1 MNSVYNSLRIFNL
14 ALDMTMKLIYLLDAI
29 QFLINIE
36 ILFLILVVSVPIAI
50 DILV

>member
-1 MNSVYNSLRIFNL
+1 MRILNL

-29 QFLINIE
+29 EYRINIE
-36 ILFLILVVSVPIAI
+36 ILFFILVVSVPIAI